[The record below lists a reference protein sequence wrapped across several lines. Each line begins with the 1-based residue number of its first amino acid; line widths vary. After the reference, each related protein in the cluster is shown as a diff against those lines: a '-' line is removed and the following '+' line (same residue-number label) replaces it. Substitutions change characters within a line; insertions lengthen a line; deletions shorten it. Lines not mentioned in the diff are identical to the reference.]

1 MKPKQ
6 LIKGLYWCGIQDP
19 TLRIFDIIMMT
30 EFGTTYN
37 SYIIKG
43 SEKIALVETA
53 KIGFLTDFLKNVTD
67 IVDVQRIHYLVV
79 NHTEPDHSGS
89 IKKLL
94 EINPNLIIVGTMGAI
109 GFLKHMLH
117 QEFQSQVVKEND
129 TLSLG
134 DKTLTFMMLP
144 NLHWPDT
151 MFTYLV
157 EDHVLFTCDSFGSH
171 YSHPGILLSNLE
183 DTDGHL
189 RAYKYYFEMIIGPFK
204 QPYMANALN
213 RIKDLK
219 IDMIA
224 TGHGPVIDC
233 RIDELV
239 KLYYQWVKV
248 ENPNKKKTVVMPYVS
263 AYGYTKMLAEKI
275 AQGVRESGD
284 VAVKMF
290 DMVGGDKKQVMAEI
304 GFADGLLFGTPTILQ
319 EALEPIWDL
328 TTSMYAPIH
337 GGKLASAFGSYGWT
351 GEGVPH
357 IIERLKQLKMK
368 VLDGYRVRFRP
379 SDEELEGAYLFG
391 YNFGCVL
398 LGKEND
404 KLAAPTAQEATM
416 SAPAA
421 PNKKRFVKCLVCG
434 AIFEEGPE
442 RCPVCG
448 VGKEN
453 FVYIDQTE
461 NGFKKNTKEVFVVL
475 GQGVAAVTA
484 AEEIR
489 KRNETAKIILV
500 GEENELP
507 YNRPML
513 TKDFANSLDSEK
525 IAIHDKEWYKTQH
538 LQLLNKKVVFLD
550 SVAKSVKFADGTT
563 LSYDKCIYAL
573 GAISFIPPFTG
584 ANLNEV
590 IAIRG
595 IADVAKID
603 HLVTKKTKT
612 SLEAVVIGGGVL
624 GLEAAWELKKAG
636 CHVTVLELAPRV
648 MMRQL
653 DETASLMMQNL
664 ASNQGIKVIT
674 NVKIEGMVGTT
685 KVEGVKLADGTLFPA
700 DVVIISCGIRPNV
713 GVAGSAGITLGR
725 SIKVNE
731 KMETN
736 IPSIYACGDCAEFA
750 GVNYALWSSSLE
762 MGKIAGANA
771 AGEEKLYVYE
781 NPPLAFFGMET
792 SLYAVGDNGSNPQIK
807 YQTVE
812 FRDATKNTLE
822 KYFFAADR
830 LCGFTL
836 IGDNSKMMKLTE
848 ALNKHLSFSELF

>member
-6 LIKGLYWCGIQDP
+6 LKKGLYWCGIQDP
-19 TLRIFDIIMMT
+19 NLRIFDIIMMT

-37 SYIIKG
+37 SYVIKG

-53 KIGFLTDFLKNVTD
+53 KIGFFTDFLKNVTD
-67 IVDVQRIHYLVV
+67 IIDVQRIHYLIV

-94 EINPNLIIVGTMGAI
+94 EINPNLIIVGSMGAI

-117 QEFQSQVVKEND
+117 QEFHSLVVKEND
-129 TLSLG
+129 MLSLG

-157 EDHVLFTCDSFGSH
+157 EDHVLFTCDAFGSH
-171 YSHPGILLSNLE
+171 YSHPGILRSNVE
-183 DTDGHL
+183 DVDGYM
-189 RAYKYYFEMIIGPFK
+189 RAAKYYFDNIIGPFK
-204 QPYMANALN
+204 NPYMVNALN
-213 RIKDLK
+213 RIKDLQ
-219 IDMIA
+219 IDMIC
-224 TGHGPVIDC
+224 TGHGPVLDVLIPEFIKIYREWC
-233 RIDELV
+233 H
-239 KLYYQWVKV
+239 V
-248 ENPNKKKTVVMPYVS
+248 ENPNKKKTVVMPFVS
-263 AYGYTKMLAEKI
+263 AYGYTRMLAEKI
-275 AQGVRESGD
+275 AQGVRDSGD
-284 VAVKMF
+284 VAIKMF
-290 DMVGGDKKQVMAEI
+290 DLVGSNKAQVMTEI

-404 KLAAPTAQEATM
+404 KLVAPTVAEATI

-421 PNKKRFVKCLVCG
+421 PSKKRFVKCLVCG

-442 RCPVCG
+442 KCPVCG
-448 VGKEN
+448 VGSEN
-453 FVYIDQTE
+453 FVYLEQPEDE
-461 NGFKKNTKEVFVVL
+461 VKKNSKETFVIL
-475 GQGVAAVTA
+475 GQGVAAVSA

-500 GEENELP
+500 GEEKELP

-525 IAIHDKEWYKTQH
+525 IAIHDKEWYKNQKI
-538 LQLLNKKVVFLD
+538 QLLNKKVVGLD
-550 SVAKSVKFADGTT
+550 SQEKSVKLADGTT

-573 GAISFIPPFTG
+573 GAVSFIPPFKNT
-584 ANLNEV
+584 NLSEV
-590 IAIRG
+590 VAIRS
-595 IADVAKID
+595 ISDVAKID
-603 HLVTKKTKT
+603 RLVTKKTKAE
-612 SLEAVVIGGGVL
+612 LEAVVIGGGVL

-636 CHVTVLELAPRV
+636 CRVTVLELAPRV

-653 DETASLMMQNL
+653 DETASVMMQNL
-664 ASNQGIKVIT
+664 ATAQGIKVIT
-674 NVKIEGMVGTT
+674 NVKIDGMVGTA
-685 KVEGVKLADGTLFPA
+685 KVEGVQLLDGTTFPA
-700 DVVIISCGIRPNV
+700 DIVIISCGIRPNI
-713 GVAGSAGITLGR
+713 GVASGAGITIGR
-725 SIKVNE
+725 SIKVND

-736 IPSIYACGDCAEFA
+736 LPGVYACGDCCEFA

-771 AGEEKLYVYE
+771 AGEEKLYAFE
-781 NPPLAFFGMET
+781 NPPLAFFGMNT

-812 FRDATKNTLE
+812 FRDASKNSLE
-822 KYFFAADR
+822 KYYFADDR

-848 ALNKHLSFSELF
+848 ALEKHVTFSQLF